1 MPAEDVE
8 ALNDMET
15 AMAAGGLG
23 PWIDNNTRLNG
34 CFLEKPPRLRSK
46 NLTCV
51 LKTWILMN
59 ATASI
64 PGNGKTTVKEKQ
76 QPVYGQWSE

>member
-23 PWIDNNTRLNG
+23 PWIDYNTRLNG
-34 CFLEKPPRLRSK
+34 CFLEKPSKAPIEEPLMRLK
-46 NLTCV
+46 
-51 LKTWILMN
+51 K
-59 ATASI
+59 
-64 PGNGKTTVKEKQ
+64 PG
-76 QPVYGQWSE
+76 S